1 MSYKGELVR
10 SIVVLLDP
18 LALGLYRLRSGTR
31 CLSSGG
37 REVLGA
43 HSSASVLSVVDT
55 MLDRLSS

>member
-1 MSYKGELVR
+1 MSYKGELVH

-37 REVLGA
+37 REELGA
-43 HSSASVLSVVDT
+43 HSSVLSVVDT
-55 MLDRLSS
+55 RLDRVSC